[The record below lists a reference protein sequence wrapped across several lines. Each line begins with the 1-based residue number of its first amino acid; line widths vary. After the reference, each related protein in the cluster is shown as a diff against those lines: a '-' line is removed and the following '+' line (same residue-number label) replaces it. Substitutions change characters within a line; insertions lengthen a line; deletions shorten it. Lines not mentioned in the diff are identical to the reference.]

1 MDQTITPIAPQPP
14 AGSRLGLRARLRAAG
29 IHLVLS
35 AGVAALAAGLVFG
48 LWYPTP
54 FREISGGRE
63 LFLLVVSVDV
73 VLGPLITFAVFD
85 RRKPRR
91 ELARDLAVV
100 AVLQLA
106 GLGYGLHT
114 VFVVRPVVAALE
126 VDRLRVV
133 RAIDLEGVDLSK
145 APPEFRR
152 LPLWGVHTLATRP
165 PRPEEK
171 VDAVLLGLS
180 GGDLGMQ
187 PAFWRPAADV
197 PDALRRAARPLQG
210 LIQRHPEQADTL
222 RQAAAAAGRGVE
234 RLGYL
239 PWLAR
244 RTDWIAL
251 VDLDSG
257 RIVGHAPVDGF

>member
-1 MDQTITPIAPQPP
+1 MDQTIPPVASPPP

-29 IHLVLS
+29 LHLVLS
-35 AGVAALAAGLVFG
+35 AAVAALAAGLVFG

-63 LFLLVVSVDV
+63 LFLLVVAVDV

-91 ELARDLAVV
+91 ELARDLSLV
-100 AVLQLA
+100 ALMQLA
-106 GLGYGLHT
+106 GLAYGLHT
-114 VFVVRPVVAALE
+114 VFEARPVVAALE

-133 RAIDLEGVDLSK
+133 RAVDFEGADFAK
-145 APPEFRR
+145 APPEFRQ
-152 LPLWGVHTLATRP
+152 LPWRGVLTIATRQ
-165 PRPEEK
+165 PRSEEQF
-171 VDAVLLGLS
+171 DAVMLGLS
-180 GGDLGMQ
+180 GVDLGMQ

>member
-1 MDQTITPIAPQPP
+1 MNDPAPP
-14 AGSRLGLRARLRAAG
+14 ASGLTHFDAHGQA
-29 IHLVLS
+29 HM
-35 AGVAALAAGLVFG
+35 
-48 LWYPTP
+48 
-54 FREISGGRE
+54 
-63 LFLLVVSVDV
+63 VDV

-91 ELARDLAVV
+91 ELVRDVSMV
-100 AVLQLA
+100 ALMQLA
-106 GLGYGLHT
+106 GLAYGLHT
-114 VFVVRPVVAALE
+114 VFEARPVVAALE

-133 RAIDLEGVDLSK
+133 RAVDLDGADFAK
-145 APPEFRR
+145 APPEFRQ
-152 LPLWGVHTLATRP
+152 LPWWGVLTIATRQ
-165 PRPEEK
+165 PRQEEQF
-171 VDAVLLGLS
+171 DAILRGLS
-180 GGDLGMQ
+180 GVDLGMQ

-197 PDALRRAARPLQG
+197 PDALRRAARPLQA
-210 LIQRHPEQADTL
+210 LITRHPEQADTL
-222 RQAAAAAGRGVE
+222 RHAAAAAGRGVE

>member
-14 AGSRLGLRARLRAAG
+14 AGSRLGVRARLRAAG
-29 IHLVLS
+29 VHLLLS
-35 AGVAALAAGLVFG
+35 AAVAALAAGLVFG
-48 LWYPTP
+48 LWYPMP

-63 LFLLVVSVDV
+63 LFLLVVSVDA
-73 VLGPLITFAVFD
+73 VLGPLITFAVFN

-91 ELARDLAVV
+91 ELVRDLSLV
-100 AVLQLA
+100 ALMQLG
-106 GLGYGLHT
+106 GLAYGMHT

-152 LPLWGVHTLATRP
+152 LPLWGVHALVTRR

-171 VDAVLLGLS
+171 MDAVLRGLA
-180 GGDLGMQ
+180 GVDLGMQ
-187 PAFWRPAADV
+187 PDFWRPAADA
-197 PDALRRAARPLQG
+197 PDALRRAAHPLQA
-210 LIQRHPEQADTL
+210 LIERHPERADTL
-222 RQAAAAAGRGVE
+222 RHAAAATGRPIE